1 MKKSTKHSLFAL
13 ISIIF
18 LVLGIYFLSIS
29 TQALQFLPFEDNL
42 EFSIQVTE
50 LFNDEYIHPD
60 LEHLVISYDFENQEG
75 QIFFKI
81 KENRKDN
88 RFYNID
94 EVDIGFPKKL
104 INESVEVNFHTCDN
118 HLCDNIIATSN
129 LSRFIRL
136 HFGEDNMEI
145 EPEKR
150 KELTL
155 TSDELIEIKFRLVD
169 FFPNGEITIKHIDN
183 FIDSSS
189 SMIILNLGQLF
200 VCKNDCI
207 YDPHNV
213 RILDRRREGDIN
225 TLRLKL
231 EDSDKKDYYI
241 FDIETISRKDDFNR
255 DLFLSLGVSMIVA
268 SIMFLLQA
276 FYMWFVEEEDKNA
289 KKKTTKK

>member
-213 RILDRRREGDIN
+213 RILDRRREGD
-225 TLRLKL
+225 TLLREMLHYVNEMREL
-231 EDSDKKDYYI
+231 Q
-241 FDIETISRKDDFNR
+241 
-255 DLFLSLGVSMIVA
+255 
-268 SIMFLLQA
+268 LLQI
-276 FYMWFVEEEDKNA
+276 
-289 KKKTTKK
+289 